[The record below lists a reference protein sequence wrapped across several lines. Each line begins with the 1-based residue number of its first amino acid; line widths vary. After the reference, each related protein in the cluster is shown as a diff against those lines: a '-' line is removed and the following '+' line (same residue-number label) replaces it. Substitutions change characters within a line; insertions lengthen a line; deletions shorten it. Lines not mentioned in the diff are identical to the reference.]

1 MPSIEPVDRV
11 EVLVIVDNL
20 TDSLSS
26 NPPEVSSEWSR
37 FWASGKIRPVMGSNT
52 CCAHHGLSRLITAY
66 RSGQTRTLLFDAGP
80 EGATFV
86 RNAWMLGVDPG
97 SIDAVMLSH
106 GHWDHAGGL
115 LDAISAIAPRRPSGK
130 VPCHVH
136 PDMFAERGMQRSGG
150 VVVPLGPMPS
160 PEHLINAGADLVYSR
175 QPQWIADDMFHIS
188 GEIPRTTD
196 YERGL
201 PGQVRRS
208 DPSLPWEPDPL
219 LVDERSVAVHVQ
231 GKGQFVFSACSHA
244 GIINV
249 LTHAKS
255 SFPDVPLY
263 GTMGG
268 FHLSGNTEAII
279 PQTVADLGQFGLKLL
294 APGHCT
300 GWRALTA
307 ISKVFGDE
315 LVPSAVGKRYLI

>member
-1 MPSIEPVDRV
+1 
-11 EVLVIVDNL
+11 
-20 TDSLSS
+20 
-26 NPPEVSSEWSR
+26 
-37 FWASGKIRPVMGSNT
+37 
-52 CCAHHGLSRLITAY
+52 
-66 RSGQTRTLLFDAGP
+66 
-80 EGATFV
+80 
-86 RNAWMLGVDPG
+86 MLGVDPG

-115 LDAISAIAPRRPSGK
+115 VDAISAIAGRRPSGK

-150 VVVPLGPMPS
+150 VVVPLGPMPN
-160 PEHLINAGADLVYSR
+160 PEHLVNAGADLVYSR
-175 QPQWIADDMFHIS
+175 EPQWIADDMFHIS

-201 PGQVRRS
+201 PGQVRRN
-208 DPSLPWEPDPL
+208 DPSSSWESDPL
-219 LVDERSVAVHVQ
+219 LIDERSVAVHVQ

-249 LTHAKS
+249 LRHAKS